1 MTISLRLRFFI
12 GISAVLIL
20 VLLASFWLVESRYRN
35 DLYAAAHER
44 LRLHVFTL
52 LSVAQ
57 VDEDGLVMPDISY
70 NPKLNTL
77 NSGLWAMVLAADKS
91 ISWLSLSI
99 ERSVPGLVL
108 SETPGQW
115 HFSELVHTQTEG
127 ADQKQSPARFLVVA
141 YKVAWDDGKTRRSY
155 DFVVAENRLQLDDQL
170 NRTRLR
176 LAGVFTSIIL
186 VVIASLMLVLRLAFR
201 PITTLEH
208 EIAALENGQQAR
220 LVATY
225 PQELRGVTANLNA
238 LIEKESQQRERYRA
252 AMADLAH
259 SLKTP
264 MTIIRTELSNYR
276 ENSVLQS
283 AIARVDDNIEYQLRR
298 AVISQHTLVR
308 NGTEI
313 SHVLSMVLEAMQKI
327 YKHKQ
332 LSVDA
337 KVDPELFFSGDENE
351 LMELLGNLLDNA
363 HKHAQT
369 QVNITVRAHKQR
381 LEILI
386 ADDGA
391 GIADDA
397 CNEIFKRGARLDSRD
412 PGQGIGLAVVADIV
426 AQYQGQIHASRSQLG
441 GALFTLHFPNKR
453 S

>member
-1 MTISLRLRFFI
+1 MIVSLRRRFFLCT
-12 GISAVLIL
+12 SAVLIL
-20 VLLASFWLVESRYRN
+20 MLLASFWLVESRYRD
-35 DLYAAAHER
+35 DLYNASQER

-57 VDEDGLVMPDISY
+57 FNEGGLLMPDISY

-77 NSGLWAMVLAADKS
+77 NSGLWAMVLSGENKP
-91 ISWLSLSI
+91 IWHSLSM
-99 ERSVPGLVL
+99 ENPAQGLTL
-108 SETPGQW
+108 SNTAGQW
-115 HFSELVHTQTEG
+115 YFSEFTQT
-127 ADQKQSPARFLVVA
+127 QSSFLVVA

-155 DFVVAENRLQLDDQL
+155 DFVVAENRHPLDEQLYH
-170 NRTRLR
+170 TRLR
-176 LAGVFTSIIL
+176 LAGAFASIAL
-186 VVIASLMLVLRLAFR
+186 VVIAGLLLVLRLTFR

-208 EIAALENGQQAR
+208 EIAALESGQQAR

-238 LIEKESQQRERYRA
+238 LIEKESLQRERYRS

-264 MTIIRTELSNYR
+264 MTIIRTELSHYPD
-276 ENSVLQS
+276 NSILQG

-298 AVISQHTLVR
+298 AVISQHTLVHS
-308 NGTEI
+308 GTEI
-313 SHVLSMVLEAMQKI
+313 SHVLNLVLDAMQKI
-327 YKHKQ
+327 YKHKS
-332 LSVDA
+332 LRIDADVDRG
-337 KVDPELFFSGDENE
+337 LFFQGDENE

-363 HKHAQT
+363 HKHANT
-369 QVNITVRAHKQR
+369 QVNISARTHKQQ

-386 ADDGA
+386 EDDGP
-391 GIADDA
+391 GIADEA
-397 CNEIFKRGARLDSRD
+397 CKEIFKRGTRLDSRAH
-412 PGQGIGLAVVADIV
+412 GQGIGLAVVADIV
-426 AQYQGQIHASRSQLG
+426 AQYQGQIHASGSSLG